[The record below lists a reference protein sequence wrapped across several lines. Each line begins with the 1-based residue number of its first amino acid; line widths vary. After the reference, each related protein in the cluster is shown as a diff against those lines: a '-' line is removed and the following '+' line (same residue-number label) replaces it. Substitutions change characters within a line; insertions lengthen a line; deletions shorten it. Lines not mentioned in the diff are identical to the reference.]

1 MAGLGVPVLEVAG
14 ENGIGQVEDSDLPQ
28 PADNPAMILY
38 TRWEMLHSTDIHCTV
53 PDSGTTG
60 KPKGVVLS
68 HGNLRS
74 QADCLVAAWQWQQQD
89 HLLHCLPLHHTH
101 GIVNCLLCPL
111 TVPTHL
117 SVLKTLIDC

>member
-1 MAGLGVPVLEVAG
+1 MAGLGVPVLEVTG
-14 ENGIGQVEDSDLPQ
+14 ETGVGQVEDSDLPQ

-38 TRWEMLHSTDIHCTV
+38 TRWGLLHSNLLCTV
-53 PDSGTTG
+53 PASGTTG

-74 QADCLVAAWQWQQQD
+74 QADCLVAAWEWQQQD

-101 GIVNCLLCPL
+101 GIINCLLCPL
-111 TVPTHL
+111 TVRTQF
-117 SVLKTLIDC
+117 SLKGNMV